1 MSVAAWIILTFLIL
15 AGIALITLVIVL
27 IVKAHENK
35 AGTGREDLKG
45 STAIVKETLNPE
57 GTVFIEGE
65 LWNARSESGTI
76 ETGQEVIITEVRG
89 CC

>member
-45 STAIVKETLNPE
+45 STAIVKET
-57 GTVFIEGE
+57 
-65 LWNARSESGTI
+65 
-76 ETGQEVIITEVRG
+76 
-89 CC
+89 